1 MKTDEKVALMLG
13 GAVAL
18 VGGAWWW
25 SEEHEGEGLLDMVT
39 DFLSLLTSS
48 EAERMEQ
55 LEAETQS
62 RLRDLIFALGAEGM
76 RVYVGQTLRTA
87 AQEKALIEA
96 GRTSATL
103 THSWH
108 ELGRAVDLY
117 PYDPDTGKPDRDGR
131 RVDLFQRMHAKA
143 RELGFRGIAFEADG
157 TTKKYITNKAGKK
170 VWDGGHLECR
180 GPYATMAQAWAA
192 ERPSVA

>member
-1 MKTDEKVALMLG
+1 VKTDEKVALMLG

-25 SEEHEGEGLLDMVT
+25 SEEHEGEGFLDMVT
-39 DFLSLLTSS
+39 DYLSLLTSS

-55 LEAETQS
+55 LEPETQS
-62 RLRDLIFALGAEGM
+62 RLRDLIFALGAEGI

-103 THSWH
+103 VHSWH

-117 PYDPDTGKPDRDGR
+117 PIDPDTGKPDLKGR
-131 RVDLFQRMHAKA
+131 RIDLFQAMHARAK
-143 RELGFRGIAFEADG
+143 ELGFRGIAFEEDG
-157 TTKKYITNKAGKK
+157 VTKKYIKGKK
-170 VWDGGHLECR
+170 GLVWDAGHLECR

-192 ERPSVA
+192 EGPRTA

>member
-1 MKTDEKVALMLG
+1 MVAG
-13 GAVAL
+13 SAAL

-25 SEEHEGEGLLDMVT
+25 SETEGESVLDMVT
-39 DFLSLLTSS
+39 DFLSLLTTS
-48 EAERMEQ
+48 EAQRMEQ
-55 LEAETQS
+55 LEPETHS
-62 RLRDLIFALGAEGM
+62 RLRDLILALGAEGM
-76 RVYVGQTLRTA
+76 RVYVGQTIRTA

-103 THSWH
+103 VHSWH

-117 PYDPDTGKPDRDGR
+117 PYDPNTGKPDTNGR
-131 RVDLFQRMHAKA
+131 RVDLFQQMHRKA

-157 TTKKYITNKAGKK
+157 VTKKYIKNNAGKL
-170 VWDGGHLECR
+170 VWDGGHIECR

-192 ERPSVA
+192 EGPSIA

>member
-1 MKTDEKVALMLG
+1 MKTDEKIALALG

-25 SEEHEGEGLLDMVT
+25 SEEQGEGLFDMVT
-39 DFLSLLTSS
+39 DFLSLLTTS
-48 EAERMEQ
+48 EAERMEK
-55 LEAETQS
+55 LEPETQS
-62 RLRDLIFALGAEGM
+62 RLRDLIFALGADGI

-103 THSWH
+103 KHSWH

-117 PYDPDTGKPDRDGR
+117 PIDPDTGKPDLKGR
-131 RVDLFQRMHAKA
+131 RVDLFQAMHAKA
-143 RELGFRGIAFEADG
+143 AELGFRGIAFQADG
-157 TTKKYITNKAGKK
+157 VTKRYITNAKGKP

-180 GPYATMAQAWAA
+180 GPYETMAQAWAA
-192 ERPSVA
+192 EGPSVA